1 MNPKLNDLKK
11 DVQGLPHPELV
22 RLLMRMSRLKTE
34 NKELLHFM
42 LYYEHDPMSYA
53 NALKEEVLAP
63 FDDAFVHSRILS
75 KKIRKSLKII
85 ARFTRFSSN
94 REGES
99 DLLLSLVENYLETYR
114 YEYRQLVLA
123 RMMVRCMKKVYD
135 NFERIHEDFRA
146 DYSGRYNEA
155 LNLLRARLGTELTM
169 ELKKVD

>member
-1 MNPKLNDLKK
+1 MNPKLNELKK

-22 RLLMRMSRLKTE
+22 RLLMRMARLKTE
-34 NKELLHFM
+34 NKELLHYM
-42 LYYEHDPMSYA
+42 LYYENDPLSYA
-53 NALKEEVLAP
+53 NELKQEVLLP
-63 FDDAFVHSRILS
+63 FEEAFTHSRVLS
-75 KKIRKSLKII
+75 KRIRKSLKII

-123 RMMVRCMKKVYD
+123 RMVVRCLKKVYD
-135 NFERIHEDFRA
+135 NFDRIHEDYRA

-155 LNLLRARLGTELTM
+155 LNLLRARLGAELTA
-169 ELKKVD
+169 ELKNVD